1 MKHTDAETQ
10 RNSINTELQKLT
22 YKQKIWQDKQKKKRN
37 KNVQTNHY
45 ETRNLQ
51 KLSSSYIGHL
61 LLGMVILFL
70 LEKTIF
76 FFVNTYQLQIASG
89 LGMVTCVYFLSQ
101 GWEPINCLCEF
112 ICAPALLCLE
122 GMCVCMSPANVHLP
136 MASFSSNN
144 QDRIQWPLRWHTT
157 AYSYCLRRFVRECWF
172 PAEVEL
178 NCFCWGRAMKHQT
191 NSFPFPAEANGLSHG
206 GSSPPYSNYHSTTEV
221 AAVFFFFQIQSLSQA
236 GSYLR
241 R

>member
-10 RNSINTELQKLT
+10 RNSINTQLQKR
-22 YKQKIWQDKQKKKRN
+22 YKQKIWQEKQKKKRN

-51 KLSSSYIGHL
+51 KLSSSYVGHL
-61 LLGMVILFL
+61 LLGMVILCL
-70 LEKTIF
+70 LEKTNF

-89 LGMVTCVYFLSQ
+89 LGMVTCVYFSQ

-136 MASFSSNN
+136 MASFSSNT
-144 QDRIQWPLRWHTT
+144 QDRIQGPLRWHTT

-178 NCFCWGRAMKHQT
+178 NCFCWGQWNTKPT
-191 NSFPFPAEANGLSHG
+191 VSLSLLRPMVCPMVG
-206 GSSPPYSNYHSTTEV
+206 AFLPTPTIT
-221 AAVFFFFQIQSLSQA
+221 APQRLLQFLFFQIQSLSQA
-236 GSYLR
+236 GSYPGR
-241 R
+241 